1 MIQFDRHTQ
10 WILDN
15 FKYLGVKSFDLNSI
29 PGDDLSAL
37 QAYLNAVGV
46 IDFSA
51 KELTKVS
58 SDKKEL
64 AAELGFESFLPPK
77 AWWPRLAAQA
87 IVAQKIRDITKS
99 QILVRNAWRPEV
111 YNEAVGDVKKSAH
124 SQCCALDLV
133 VASEEAWV
141 KAVDFLLSLYNNKAV
156 HLNLGLGFN
165 KESKFIH
172 VGCFDARPSDSGLG
186 FDYSETRR
194 RWRYDASGKPM
205 AWTTRNL
212 PE

>member
-1 MIQFDRHTQ
+1 MIQIDRHTQ

-15 FKYLGVKSFDLNSI
+15 FKYLGAKSIDVNSI

-37 QAYLNAVGV
+37 GAYLNAVGV

-51 KELTKVS
+51 EELTRIS

-64 AAELGFESFLPPK
+64 AAEFGFESFLPPK
-77 AWWPRLAAQA
+77 SWWPRLAAQA
-87 IVAQKIRDITKS
+87 IVAQKIRDITRS
-99 QILVRNAWRPEV
+99 RIEV
-111 YNEAVGDVKKSAH
+111 KSAWVPEAFSVAEKGTKNSAH
-124 SQCCALDLV
+124 TQCCALDLV
-133 VASEEAWV
+133 VASEEAWT

-156 HLNLGLGFN
+156 HLNLGLGFS
-165 KESKFIH
+165 KQSKFIH
-172 VGCFDARPSDSGLG
+172 VGCFDARPSTSGLG

-194 RWRYDASGKPM
+194 RWRYDTSGRPT
-205 AWTTRNL
+205 AWTAINL